1 MTTRRPSPEMAARLE
16 AVRAAKAK
24 LENKHFIWIIDAA
37 LEHYVGEAK
46 KVETEIVRYQTL
58 SDLPLFSKFGRIGP
72 IAAPATRETELPKLR
87 GYLGEYYAIL
97 EFLQALKDAEVIRS
111 AEIFADDMRGSFGFG
126 GRAPRGKTP
135 R

>member
-1 MTTRRPSPEMAARLE
+1 MAARLE

-24 LENKHFIWIIDAA
+24 LQDKHFVWIIDAA

-46 KVETEIVRYQTL
+46 KVESEIVRYQTL
-58 SDLPLFSKFGRIGP
+58 TGLPLFSKFGRIGTL
-72 IAAPATRETELPKLR
+72 ASPATRESELPRLR
-87 GYLGEYYAIL
+87 GYLSEYYAIL

-111 AEIFADDMRGSFGFG
+111 AEVFADDMRGSFGFG
-126 GRAPRGKTP
+126 GRAPRGRTP

>member
-1 MTTRRPSPEMAARLE
+1 MAARLE

-24 LENKHFIWIIDAA
+24 LQDKHFIWIIDAA

-58 SDLPLFSKFGRIGP
+58 TGLPLFSKFGRIGP
-72 IAAPATRETELPKLR
+72 VTSPATRKSELPRLH
-87 GYLGEYYAIL
+87 GYLSEYYAIL

-111 AEIFADDMRGSFGFG
+111 AEVFAEEMGGSFGLG
-126 GRAPRGKTP
+126 GRAPRGRAP

>member
-1 MTTRRPSPEMAARLE
+1 MTGRKPSPEMAARLE

-24 LENKHFIWIIDAA
+24 LQDRHFIWIIDAA

-46 KVETEIVRYQTL
+46 RVENEILRYQAL
-58 SDLPLFSKFGRIGP
+58 PELPLFSKFGRIGP
-72 IAAPATRETELPKLR
+72 VTAPATRETELPRLHV
-87 GYLGEYYAIL
+87 YLSEYYAVL

-111 AEIFADDMRGSFGFG
+111 AEVFAEDMGGSFG

>member
-1 MTTRRPSPEMAARLE
+1 MAARLE

-24 LENKHFIWIIDAA
+24 LQDKHFVWIIDAA

-46 KVETEIVRYQTL
+46 RVESEIVRYQTL
-58 SDLPLFSKFGRIGP
+58 TDLPLFSKFGRIGTL
-72 IAAPATRETELPKLR
+72 ASPATRESELPRLR
-87 GYLGEYYAIL
+87 GYLSEYYAIL

-111 AEIFADDMRGSFGFG
+111 AEVFADDMRGTFGFG
-126 GRAPRGKTP
+126 GRAPRGRTP